1 MTVSMKIKN
10 LFMLLLAFTLI
21 TTACEEVKS
30 PQNPD
35 NTEEPDTPNND
46 DEDGKDD
53 EGGNNEDDGSKED
66 DENKEE
72 DNSWID
78 NPTPMP
84 EATYALNDRIS
95 VMSLVTYAD
104 GLRNDYITFFDET
117 TGYAVYTD
125 IYTADSNTM
134 LPTGRY
140 LLSNDMVN
148 TVYYEWSYFTPYTN
162 SDLYR
167 FTEGWLEVIAD
178 GEHSSGYPYHKIRGY
193 FVMESEESV
202 SIEFEGTIIEQK

>member
-1 MTVSMKIKN
+1 MKIKN
-10 LFMLLLAFTLI
+10 LFMLLLAFTLVA
-21 TTACEEVKS
+21 TACEETKT
-30 PQNPD
+30 PQTPD
-35 NTEEPDTPNND
+35 NTEEPDDPNND
-46 DEDGKDD
+46 DPNKDD
-53 EGGNNEDDGSKED
+53 DENKED
-66 DENKEE
+66 DENKNEE
-72 DNSWID
+72 DNSWIE

-84 EATYALNDRIS
+84 EATYALGDRIS
-95 VMSLVTYAD
+95 VKSLVTYAD
-104 GLRNDYITFFDET
+104 GLRNDYITFFDEA

-140 LLSNDMVN
+140 LVSNDMVN
-148 TVYYEWSYFTPYTN
+148 TVYYEWSYFAPYTN

-202 SIEFEGTIIEQK
+202 SIEWEGTIIEQK

>member
-1 MTVSMKIKN
+1 M
-10 LFMLLLAFTLI
+10 LLAFTLVA
-21 TTACEEVKS
+21 TACEETKT
-30 PQNPD
+30 PQTPD
-35 NTEEPDTPNND
+35 NTEEPDDPNND
-46 DEDGKDD
+46 DPNKG
-53 EGGNNEDDGSKED
+53 D
-66 DENKEE
+66 DENKEDDNTGNGNNEE
-72 DNSWID
+72 DNSWIE

-84 EATYALNDRIS
+84 EATYVLNDRIA
-95 VMSLVTYAD
+95 VTSYITYEN
-104 GLRNDYITFFDET
+104 GMRNDYMTFYQESTD
-117 TGYAVYTD
+117 YAVYFD
-125 IYTADSNTM
+125 IYTAEGNTI

-140 LLSNDMVN
+140 LVSNEMVN

-202 SIEFEGTIIEQK
+202 SVEFEGTIIEQK

>member
-1 MTVSMKIKN
+1 MKIKN
-10 LFMLLLAFTLI
+10 LFMMLLAFTLVA
-21 TTACEEVKS
+21 TACEETQT
-30 PQNPD
+30 PQTPD
-35 NTEEPDTPNND
+35 NTEEPDDPNND
-46 DEDGKDD
+46 DPNKD
-53 EGGNNEDDGSKED
+53 D
-66 DENKEE
+66 DENKEDDNTGNGNNEE
-72 DNSWID
+72 DNSWIE

-84 EATYALNDRIS
+84 EATYALGDRIS
-95 VMSLVTYAD
+95 VKSLVAYAD
-104 GLRNDYITFFDET
+104 GLRNDYITFFDEA

-140 LLSNDMVN
+140 LVSNDMVN

-202 SIEFEGTIIEQK
+202 SIEWEGTVVNQN

>member
-1 MTVSMKIKN
+1 MKIKN
-10 LFMLLLAFTLI
+10 LFMMLLAFTLVA
-21 TTACEEVKS
+21 TACEETQT
-30 PQNPD
+30 PQTPD
-35 NTEEPDTPNND
+35 NTEEPENPND
-46 DEDGKDD
+46 DDPNK
-53 EGGNNEDDGSKED
+53 GGNED
-66 DENKEE
+66 DENKEDDNTGNGNNEE
-72 DNSWID
+72 DNSWIE

-84 EATYALNDRIS
+84 EATYALSDRIS
-95 VMSLVTYAD
+95 VKSLVTYAD
-104 GLRNDYITFFDET
+104 GLRNDYITFYDET

-202 SIEFEGTIIEQK
+202 SIEWEGTIVEQK

>member
-1 MTVSMKIKN
+1 
-10 LFMLLLAFTLI
+10 MLLLAFTLVA
-21 TTACEEVKS
+21 TACEETQT
-30 PQNPD
+30 PQTPD
-35 NTEEPDTPNND
+35 NTEEPENPND
-46 DEDGKDD
+46 DPNK
-53 EGGNNEDDGSKED
+53 GGNED
-66 DENKEE
+66 DENKEDDNTGNGNNEE
-72 DNSWID
+72 DNSWIE

-84 EATYALNDRIS
+84 EATYALSDRIS
-95 VMSLVTYAD
+95 VKSLVNYAD
-104 GLRNDYITFFDET
+104 GLRNDYITFYDEE

-178 GEHSSGYPYHKIRGY
+178 GEHSSGYPYHKIRAY
-193 FVMESEESV
+193 FVMESDESV
-202 SIEFEGTIIEQK
+202 SIEWEGTIVEQK

>member
-1 MTVSMKIKN
+1 MTESMKIKN
-10 LFMLLLAFTLI
+10 LFMLLLAFTLVA
-21 TTACEEVKS
+21 TACEETKS
-30 PQNPD
+30 PETPD
-35 NTEEPDTPNND
+35 NTEQPDTPD
-46 DEDGKDD
+46 DPNYED
-53 EGGNNEDDGSKED
+53 EGS
-66 DENKEE
+66 KEE

-104 GLRNDYITFFDET
+104 GLRNDYITFYDEA

-140 LLSNDMVN
+140 PLSNDMVN

>member
-21 TTACEEVKS
+21 ATACEEVKS

-117 TGYAVYTD
+117 TGHAVYTD

-202 SIEFEGTIIEQK
+202 SIEWEGTIIEQK

>member
-1 MTVSMKIKN
+1 MKIKN
-10 LFMLLLAFTLI
+10 LLMLLLAFTLVA
-21 TTACEEVKS
+21 TACEETKT
-30 PQNPD
+30 PQTPD
-35 NTEEPDTPNND
+35 NTEEPDDPNND
-46 DEDGKDD
+46 DP
-53 EGGNNEDDGSKED
+53 NNDD
-66 DENKEE
+66 DENKDDDNTGGGNNEE
-72 DNSWID
+72 DNSWIE

-95 VMSLVTYAD
+95 VISLVTYAD
-104 GLRNDYITFFDET
+104 GLRNDYITFYDEA

-140 LLSNDMVN
+140 LLSNDKVN

-202 SIEFEGTIIEQK
+202 SVEFEGTIIEQN

>member
-1 MTVSMKIKN
+1 MVLLNNTDTMKIKN

-21 TTACEEVKS
+21 ATACEQTKT
-30 PQNPD
+30 PQAPD
-35 NTEEPDTPNND
+35 NTEKPDTPNND
-46 DEDGKDD
+46 DEGEK
-53 EGGNNEDDGSKED
+53 NDDGGKED
-66 DENKEE
+66 EEDKKEE
-72 DNSWID
+72 DNSWIE

-95 VMSLVTYAD
+95 VISLVTYAD
-104 GLRNDYITFFDET
+104 GLRNDYITFYDEA
-117 TGYAVYTD
+117 TGYALYTD

-140 LLSNDMVN
+140 LLSNDMVD

-193 FVMESEESV
+193 FVMDSEESV
-202 SIEFEGTIIEQK
+202 SVEFEGTIVIQ

>member
-1 MTVSMKIKN
+1 MKIKS
-10 LFMLLLAFTLI
+10 LLMMFLAFMLVA
-21 TTACEEVKS
+21 TACEEVKK

-35 NTEEPDTPNND
+35 NNTEEPDTPGNN
-46 DEDGKDD
+46 D
-53 EGGNNEDDGSKED
+53 EGGNEDDQ
-66 DENKEE
+66 NKEE

-84 EATYALNDRIS
+84 EATYTLNNQIS

-104 GLRNDYITFFDET
+104 GLRNDYMTFYDEA

-125 IYTADSNTM
+125 IYTADSNTT

-140 LLSNDMVN
+140 LLSNELQD
-148 TVYYEWSYFTPYTN
+148 TVYYEWSYFSPYTN
-162 SDLYR
+162 SELYR

-178 GEHSSGYPYHKIRGY
+178 EEHSSGYPYHKIRGY
-193 FVMESEESV
+193 FLMESEESV
-202 SIEFEGTIIEQK
+202 SIEFEGTIIEQN

>member
-1 MTVSMKIKN
+1 MKIKN
-10 LFMLLLAFTLI
+10 LLMLLLAFTLVA
-21 TTACEEVKS
+21 TACEETKT
-30 PQNPD
+30 PQTPD
-35 NTEEPDTPNND
+35 NTEEPDGPNND
-46 DEDGKDD
+46 DPNKG
-53 EGGNNEDDGSKED
+53 
-66 DENKEE
+66 DENKNEE
-72 DNSWID
+72 NNSWIE

-84 EATYALNDRIS
+84 EATYALGDRIS
-95 VMSLVTYAD
+95 VISLATYAD
-104 GLRNDYITFFDET
+104 GLRNDYITFYDEV

-140 LLSNDMVN
+140 ILSNEQMN

-202 SIEFEGTIIEQK
+202 SIEWEGTIVEQN

>member
-1 MTVSMKIKN
+1 MVLLNNTETMKIKN
-10 LFMLLLAFTLI
+10 LFMLLLAFTLVA
-21 TTACEEVKS
+21 TACEETKS
-30 PQNPD
+30 PQVPD
-35 NTEEPDTPNND
+35 NTEKPDTPNND
-46 DEDGKDD
+46 DEGEK
-53 EGGNNEDDGSKED
+53 NDDGSKED
-66 DENKEE
+66 EEDKKEE
-72 DNSWID
+72 DNSWIE

-84 EATYALNDRIS
+84 EATYALNGQIS

-104 GLRNDYITFFDET
+104 GLRNDYITFYDGA

-140 LLSNDMVN
+140 LLSNDMVD
-148 TVYYEWSYFTPYTN
+148 TVYYEWSYFTPYTD

-202 SIEFEGTIIEQK
+202 SVEFEGTIIEQK

>member
-1 MTVSMKIKN
+1 MI
-10 LFMLLLAFTLI
+10 LLAFTLVA
-21 TTACEEVKS
+21 TACEEPKT
-30 PQNPD
+30 PQTPD
-35 NTEEPDTPNND
+35 NTEEPDDPNND
-46 DEDGKDD
+46 DPNKGD
-53 EGGNNEDDGSKED
+53 EGGKED
-66 DENKEE
+66 DENKNEE
-72 DNSWID
+72 DNSWIE

-84 EATYALNDRIS
+84 EATYALGDRIS
-95 VMSLVTYAD
+95 VISLITYAN
-104 GLRNDYITFFDET
+104 GLRNDYITFYDEA

-202 SIEFEGTIIEQK
+202 SIEWEGTIVEQN

>member
-1 MTVSMKIKN
+1 MKIKN
-10 LFMLLLAFTLI
+10 LFMMLLAFTLVA
-21 TTACEEVKS
+21 TACEETKT
-30 PQNPD
+30 PQTPD
-35 NTEEPDTPNND
+35 NTEEPDDPNND
-46 DEDGKDD
+46 DPNKD
-53 EGGNNEDDGSKED
+53 D
-66 DENKEE
+66 DENKEDDNTGNGNNEE
-72 DNSWID
+72 DNSWIE

-84 EATYALNDRIS
+84 EATYALGDRIS
-95 VMSLVTYAD
+95 VKSLVTYD
-104 GLRNDYITFFDET
+104 NGLRNDYITFFDEA

-140 LLSNDMVN
+140 LVSNDMVN

-178 GEHSSGYPYHKIRGY
+178 GEHSLGYPYHKIRGY

-202 SIEFEGTIIEQK
+202 SIEWEGTIIEQN

>member
-1 MTVSMKIKN
+1 
-10 LFMLLLAFTLI
+10 MLLLAFTLI
-21 TTACEEVKS
+21 ATACEEVKS

-202 SIEFEGTIIEQK
+202 SIEWEGTIIEQK

>member
-1 MTVSMKIKN
+1 MKIKN
-10 LFMLLLAFTLI
+10 LFMMLLAFTLVA
-21 TTACEEVKS
+21 TACEETQT
-30 PQNPD
+30 PQTPD
-35 NTEEPDTPNND
+35 NTEEPDDPNND
-46 DEDGKDD
+46 DPNKD
-53 EGGNNEDDGSKED
+53 D
-66 DENKEE
+66 DENKEDDNTGNGNNEE
-72 DNSWID
+72 DNSWIE

-84 EATYALNDRIS
+84 EATYALGDRIS

-104 GLRNDYITFFDET
+104 GLRNDYITFYDEA

-125 IYTADSNTM
+125 IYTAESNTM

-140 LLSNDMVN
+140 LVSNDMLN

-202 SIEFEGTIIEQK
+202 SVEFEGTIVNQN

>member
-1 MTVSMKIKN
+1 MKIKN
-10 LFMLLLAFTLI
+10 LLILLLAFTLVA
-21 TTACEEVKS
+21 TACEEPKT
-30 PQNPD
+30 PQTPD
-35 NTEEPDTPNND
+35 NTEEPDDPNND
-46 DEDGKDD
+46 DPNKGD
-53 EGGNNEDDGSKED
+53 EGGKED
-66 DENKEE
+66 DENKNEE

-84 EATYALNDRIS
+84 EATYTLNNQIS

-104 GLRNDYITFFDET
+104 GLRNDYMTFYDEA

-125 IYTADSNTM
+125 IYTADSNTT

-140 LLSNDMVN
+140 LLSNELQD
-148 TVYYEWSYFTPYTN
+148 TVYYEWSYFSPYTN
-162 SDLYR
+162 SELYR

-178 GEHSSGYPYHKIRGY
+178 EEHSSGYPYHKIRGY

-202 SIEFEGTIIEQK
+202 SVEFEGTIIEQN

>member
-1 MTVSMKIKN
+1 MKIKN
-10 LFMLLLAFTLI
+10 LLMLLLAFTLVA
-21 TTACEEVKS
+21 TACEETNT
-30 PQNPD
+30 PQTPD
-35 NTEEPDTPNND
+35 NTEEPDDPNND
-46 DEDGKDD
+46 DPNKG
-53 EGGNNEDDGSKED
+53 D
-66 DENKEE
+66 DENKEDDNTGNGNNEE
-72 DNSWID
+72 DNSWIE

-95 VMSLVTYAD
+95 VISLVTYAD
-104 GLRNDYITFFDET
+104 GLRNDYITFYDEA

-140 LLSNDMVN
+140 LLSNEMVN

-178 GEHSSGYPYHKIRGY
+178 GEHSSGYPYHKIRAY

-202 SIEFEGTIIEQK
+202 SIEWEGTIVENY

>member
-1 MTVSMKIKN
+1 MKIKN
-10 LFMLLLAFTLI
+10 LLMMLLAFTLVA
-21 TTACEEVKS
+21 TACEETQT
-30 PQNPD
+30 PQTPD
-35 NTEEPDTPNND
+35 NTEEPDDPN
-46 DEDGKDD
+46 KD
-53 EGGNNEDDGSKED
+53 D
-66 DENKEE
+66 DENKEDDNTGNGNNEE
-72 DNSWID
+72 DNSWIE

-84 EATYALNDRIS
+84 EATYALGDRIS
-95 VMSLVTYAD
+95 VKSLVTYAD
-104 GLRNDYITFFDET
+104 GLRNDYITFFDEA

-140 LLSNDMVN
+140 LVSNDMVN
-148 TVYYEWSYFTPYTN
+148 TVYYEWSYFSPYTN

-202 SIEFEGTIIEQK
+202 SIEWEGTVVNQN